1 MENIIAIVRGAN
13 MNPSIPQCKNC
24 WKWGH
29 LAVVCQIQGSKYA
42 KCNGPHLTDNHHD
55 FTWCCKANNKL
66 NSSRLET
73 KKSEPYPHLFKYLN
87 CKSSYIADSVEC
99 LFWKHCFNKEWHS
112 KEYTKL
118 WETRKTL
125 IHSNVNDST
134 IWFWT
139 NWKYFHKMFK
149 RITSSLT
156 QSLKLIKTSTS
167 YSSKNHC
174 G

>member
-1 MENIIAIVRGAN
+1 
-13 MNPSIPQCKNC
+13 MNPDISQCKNC

-29 LAVVCQIQGSKYA
+29 LAGVCRIQDLKCAKY
-42 KCNGPHLTDNHHD
+42 NGPYLTDNHHN

-66 NSSRLET
+66 NSPRLET
-73 KKSEPYPHLFKYLN
+73 KKSEPCPHLFKCLN
-87 CKSSYIADSVEC
+87 CKSSHVADSIEC
-99 LFWKHCFNKEWHS
+99 LFWKHCFNKKWYS

-118 WETRKTL
+118 WEARRTL

-167 YSSKNHC
+167 YSSKSHC